1 MKQYPQKMLT
11 RFLIIGS
18 GWRNGGGGGEG
29 GGDSRQNFNLHAKE
43 NQIWSH
49 LNMTVP
55 WSSGENPFFSSK
67 KTKNAATI

>member
-1 MKQYPQKMLT
+1 MKQYPRKMLT

-18 GWRNGGGGGEG
+18 GWRNGGEG
-29 GGDSRQNFNLHAKE
+29 GGDSRQNFNSHAKE

-55 WSSGENPFFSSK
+55 CSSGENPFFSSK